1 MFNKFLSEIK
11 KEKKRIIKKGKKV
24 TIKDIDIYT

>member
-1 MFNKFLSEIK
+1 MFNKFVSEIK
-11 KEKKRIIKKGKKV
+11 KEKKRIIKKGKIV